1 MINVSKTTCTIILPC
16 LNESETLAVC
26 ISKGFASLNR
36 LGIDG
41 EVVVA
46 DNGSTDGSQKI
57 ALNAG
62 ARLINVPTRGYGAA
76 LIGGIEAA
84 KSDFIIMADAD
95 DSYALDDLDDF
106 MDSLNAGNDLVIGNR
121 FKGGIAPGAMPWLHK
136 YVGNPVLSFIGRMF
150 FKIKIG
156 DFHCGLRAFRANSIR
171 SLKLKS
177 IGMEFAS
184 EMVVKAA
191 VNKLKIAEVPT
202 TLKPAGRSRAPHL
215 RTWHDGMR
223 HLVFLLTASPRWLFL
238 YPGLF
243 LSSFGLIG
251 VALTVKEPFTIAY
264 FQLDLNAF
272 LFFIGL
278 VIVGSQ
284 TILFGILARVFA
296 TNFGTLPPSKSVTK
310 FEKFFSLGRGIVIGL
325 SLLSISV
332 IVALFLLGHW
342 SGQNITGISR
352 DSAIRTSGVIVL
364 SSAIGAQIL
373 FASFF
378 ASMLQIKKS

>member
-1 MINVSKTTCTIILPC
+1 
-16 LNESETLAVC
+16 
-26 ISKGFASLNR
+26 
-36 LGIDG
+36 
-41 EVVVA
+41 
-46 DNGSTDGSQKI
+46 
-57 ALNAG
+57 
-62 ARLINVPTRGYGAA
+62 
-76 LIGGIEAA
+76 
-84 KSDFIIMADAD
+84 
-95 DSYALDDLDDF
+95 
-106 MDSLNAGNDLVIGNR
+106 
-121 FKGGIAPGAMPWLHK
+121 
-136 YVGNPVLSFIGRMF
+136 
-150 FKIKIG
+150 
-156 DFHCGLRAFRANSIR
+156 
-171 SLKLKS
+171 
-177 IGMEFAS
+177 MEFAS

-251 VALTVKEPFTIAY
+251 IALTVKEPFTIAY

>member
-26 ISKGFASLNR
+26 ISKGFASLSR

-41 EVVVA
+41 EVIVA

-136 YVGNPVLSFIGRMF
+136 YIGNPVLSFIGRMF

-191 VNKLKIAEVPT
+191 VNKLRIAEVPT

-251 VALTVKEPFTIAY
+251 IALTVKEPFTIAY

-284 TILFGILARVFA
+284 TILFGILARIFA

>member
-1 MINVSKTTCTIILPC
+1 MKNINKITCTIILPC

-41 EVVVA
+41 EIIVA

-76 LIGGIEAA
+76 LIGGIDAA

-95 DSYALDDLDDF
+95 DSYALDDLSDF
-106 MDSLNAGNDLVIGNR
+106 IDSLKAGNDLVIGNR

-156 DFHCGLRAFRANSIR
+156 DFHCGLRAFRVNSIR

-223 HLVFLLTASPRWLFL
+223 HLIFLLTASPRWLFL

-251 VALTVKEPFTIAY
+251 IALTVKEPFTIAY

-272 LFFIGL
+272 LLFIGL
-278 VIVGSQ
+278 IIVGSQ
-284 TILFGILARVFA
+284 TVLFGILARVFA
-296 TNFGTLPPSKSVTK
+296 TNFGTLPSSKSVTK
-310 FEKFFSLGRGIVIGL
+310 FEKFFSLERGIIIGL

-332 IVALFLLGHW
+332 IIALFLLGHW
-342 SGQNITGISR
+342 SGQSITGISR
-352 DSAIRTSGVIVL
+352 DLTIRISGVIIL
-364 SSAIGAQIL
+364 SSTIGSQIL

-378 ASMLQIKKS
+378 ASMLQTKKS

>member
-36 LGIDG
+36 LGIEG

-251 VALTVKEPFTIAY
+251 IALTVKEPFTIAY